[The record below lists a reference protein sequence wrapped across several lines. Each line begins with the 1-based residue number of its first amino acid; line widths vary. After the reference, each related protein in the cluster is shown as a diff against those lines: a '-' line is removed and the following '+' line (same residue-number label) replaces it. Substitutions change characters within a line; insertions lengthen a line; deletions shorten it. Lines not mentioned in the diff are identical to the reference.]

1 MGSRPADSDL
11 CLAYVRSSGKWRH
24 LLCLC
29 RERLKKNGGGSR
41 QQYGGKTRNYR
52 LWREHRQ
59 KYRLNASL
67 MSVYLLSFSKF
78 TQPRLNL
85 SWQAGSEGLVEDE
98 SNSPHIN
105 LLLQIVAP
113 LSTPHCHSSILAHN
127 VADSYSFFLW
137 TSVSMKFLKCK
148 TAKRGTFYMCDECM
162 MSALVSLSSLAERRR
177 S

>member
-1 MGSRPADSDL
+1 MTTSSLSLQRASEKNATIRREK
-11 CLAYVRSSGKWRH
+11 LAITGCDV
-24 LLCLC
+24 
-29 RERLKKNGGGSR
+29 N
-41 QQYGGKTRNYR
+41 TDRNIVF
-52 LWREHRQ
+52 
-59 KYRLNASL
+59 NASL

-78 TQPRLNL
+78 KQPRLNL